1 MTKEMLYS
9 AGTRLLKALV
19 TWYQFQNKTDN
30 ANFETDKHWISEI
43 YCLFEN
49 QVWDMIV
56 EYRHYPTLCNG
67 EQELFKQWL
76 YDLSCNKSEQTLEE
90 IINCFLDPGVVID
103 IFNLEK

>member
-1 MTKEMLYS
+1 MTKEILYS
-9 AGTRLLKALV
+9 AGIRFLKVFMA
-19 TWYQFQNKTDN
+19 WSRFQNKADG
-30 ANFETDKHWISEI
+30 ADFKADKHWTNKI

-49 QVWDMIV
+49 QVWNMIV
-56 EYRHYPTLCNG
+56 EHRRYPPLCDG